1 MLRKSFIVMAENPT
15 LKKRSFDA
23 AFKLRVL
30 EYAEKTS
37 NREAGRKYKVNEK
50 SVRYWKKKKNDLSSI
65 PTKKR
70 IPGGDRK
77 AKLPD
82 MEEQLATW
90 ITDQRAQ
97 HLRVT
102 SSGIQKKALQLH
114 LGEEEFTTS
123 RGWLEKFFRRYNFSL
138 RRRTTVCQ
146 KLPQD
151 YVPKIVT
158 FIIRIRKMRE
168 MKQYPLASIG
178 NMDETPLWMDM
189 PGDTT
194 VASVDERSIPIRT
207 SGHEKSHV
215 TVILTA
221 FADGRKLQPFVVFK
235 GIHPVPELA
244 RVPGVVVRLSRNGW
258 MNEALT
264 VEWLDA
270 VWGRL
275 SFRRRLLVWDAYRY
289 VYVCVYT
296 ILHIKYYCYH
306 NLCHRCHMTES
317 MLTKQPQLTLLSF
330 LVVLPVRYNLQT
342 YPGISRSSLLTGSC
356 IANGWQRV
364 RSPSQLLATSGPQRI
379 SFACNG

>member
-1 MLRKSFIVMAENPT
+1 MYAGYFLVLDARAHVVIIIKYHTGTTHKSFIVMTDNPT

-30 EYAEKTS
+30 EYAEKSS
-37 NREAGRKYKVNEK
+37 NREAGRKYKVDEK
-50 SVRYWKKKKNDLSSI
+50 CVRYWKQQKNDLACI

-70 IPGGDRK
+70 IPGGGRK

-90 ITDQRAQ
+90 ITDQRA
-97 HLRVT
+97 HNLRVT
-102 SSGIQKKALQLH
+102 RSGIQQKALQLD
-114 LGEEEFTTS
+114 LGEEEFTAS

-151 YVPKIVT
+151 YVTKIVT

-194 VASVDERSIPIRT
+194 VASVGERSIPIRT
-207 SGHEKSHV
+207 SGHEKSRF
-215 TVILTA
+215 TVILA
-221 FADGRKLQPFVVFK
+221 ALADGRKLQPFVVFK
-235 GIHPVPELA
+235 GVRPVPELS
-244 RVPGVVVRLSRNGW
+244 RFPGVVVRLSRNGW

-275 SFRRRLLVWDAYRY
+275 SFRRLLLVWDAYRY
-289 VYVCVYT
+289 VYVCVP
-296 ILHIKYYCYH
+296 YY
-306 NLCHRCHMTES
+306 
-317 MLTKQPQLTLLSF
+317 
-330 LVVLPVRYNLQT
+330 
-342 YPGISRSSLLTGSC
+342 I
-356 IANGWQRV
+356 
-364 RSPSQLLATSGPQRI
+364 
-379 SFACNG
+379 